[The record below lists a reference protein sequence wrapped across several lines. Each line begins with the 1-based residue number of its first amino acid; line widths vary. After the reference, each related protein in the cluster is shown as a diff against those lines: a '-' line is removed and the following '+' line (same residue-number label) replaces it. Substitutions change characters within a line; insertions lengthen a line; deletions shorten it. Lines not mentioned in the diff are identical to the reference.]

1 VDAVTTA
8 ETPAPKG
15 SGLAR
20 VQAFLAAVRVELGRV
35 SWPPKPELTKATRM
49 IVILSIVLGI
59 GIGILDFFLQKL
71 LVDGVAALAR

>member
-15 SGLAR
+15 SRLAR
-20 VQAFLAAVRVELGRV
+20 VPAFLAEVRAEVARV
-35 SWPPKPELTKATRM
+35 SWPPKPELIKASRM
-49 IVILSIVLGI
+49 IVVLSIVLGI
-59 GIGILDFFLQKL
+59 GIGLLDFLLQKI